1 MRHDLILLII
11 LSLSFLVSC
20 SNNKPKLYGI
30 ERQFKTDGE
39 ANAIFHP
46 SSEQDGGLG
55 IRFPGYLI
63 GIEQTDR
70 NIIGNPD
77 DFEKLKD
84 YTKDKNHKIIKKILD
99 RQQRTFVSHIVEY
112 RLENDEKY
120 IKEDVFYNIYDKRFG
135 TETQNAYRRGT
146 EELHK
151 LKKKIESTI
160 DEENKNGTGYTHLFF
175 YSMGWNT
182 DQQESLRNYNSLLYQ
197 MRKSHDSPYFI
208 QDEFDQRLRITGETL
223 TAGGLCEKIDKDYY
237 DAIKS
242 KKVKVLDNT
251 IDRLNDLLRTPNFYD
266 QLKRPHFQ
274 VLQQKKDAVK
284 FRETMKKID
293 TLAEKT
299 QEYRNKPFSQL
310 RDREQDT
317 ILKLN
322 RYLLEILYPE
332 TPNKKVYLENK
343 PFRPLFVGVSWPS
356 GLRFGSV
363 WWLIGDLRKSLSY
376 IPKAKDA
383 DEIGVVWANRV
394 LWDILVPLKKTKKIP
409 LILIGH
415 SLGARIVTGAVFS
428 RGIFDVSVGKGQP
441 EISWDNDYDID
452 LVIGLQG
459 AFSVNRFI
467 PGEGKEGSPYSDFK
481 ERHSV
486 NKFIFTWSKNDWANP
501 VAYWFTGEEH
511 MGGIYGYAKSYE
523 RQGKDIFDHFEIEA
537 GKELLSSYDV
547 EFKNVEIEK
556 EFKKNVVWCRWLW
569 EITQDVLS
577 KALVRNEWNQ
587 SFSYS
592 EKISIVDASALIR
605 NKPYGKG
612 GIAHSDIYTPGIA
625 AFVWD
630 CIHNLEK

>member
-1 MRHDLILLII
+1 MKHDLILLII
-11 LSLSFLVSC
+11 SSLIFLVSC
-20 SNNKPKLYGI
+20 SNNKPKLYEI
-30 ERQFKTDGE
+30 EKRFKTDGE
-39 ANAIFHP
+39 EHAIFHP
-46 SSEQDGGLG
+46 TSEQDGGLG

-63 GIEQTDR
+63 GIEETDR
-70 NIIGNPD
+70 NIIGKPD

-84 YTKDKNHKIIKKILD
+84 CTKDKNHKIIKKILD
-99 RQQRTFVSHIVEY
+99 GQQRTFVSHIVEY

-135 TETQNAYRRGT
+135 TETQNAYRRGV
-146 EELHK
+146 EELCK
-151 LKKKIESTI
+151 LKKKIESVI
-160 DEENKNGTGYTHLFF
+160 DEENKNGTGYTHLLF

-197 MRKSHDSPYFI
+197 MRKRHDSPYFI
-208 QDEFDQRLRITGETL
+208 QDEFDPRSQITGGTL
-223 TAGGLCEKIDKDYY
+223 TAESLHKKIDKDYY
-237 DAIKS
+237 PAVKS
-242 KKVKVLDNT
+242 EKVSRENI

-266 QLKRPHFQ
+266 QLKRPPFR
-274 VLQQKKDAVK
+274 VLQQKKEDVK
-284 FRETMKKID
+284 FKETMEKID

-299 QEYRNKPFSQL
+299 QAYRNKPFSHL
-310 RDREQDT
+310 SDREQDT
-317 ILKLN
+317 ILQLN

-356 GLRFGSV
+356 GRRFSSV

-376 IPKAKDA
+376 IPKAKNA
-383 DEIGVVWANRV
+383 DEIGVVWANRI
-394 LWDILVPLKKTKKIP
+394 LWDILVPLKKAKKIP

-415 SLGARIVTGAVFS
+415 SLGARIVTRAVFS
-428 RGIFDVSVGKGQP
+428 RGIFDGSVGKGRP
-441 EISWDNDYDID
+441 EISWDKVYDID

-481 ERHSV
+481 ER
-486 NKFIFTWSKNDWANP
+486 NYARKFIFTWSKNDWANP

-511 MGGIYGYAKSYE
+511 MGGIYGYAKSYT

-547 EFKNVEIEK
+547 EFKSVEIEK

-569 EITQDVLS
+569 EITQEVLP
-577 KALVRNEWNQ
+577 KALVENEWNH
-587 SFSYS
+587 SFSHS
-592 EKISIVDASALIR
+592 EKISMVDTSALIR

-612 GIAHSDIYTPGIA
+612 GNAHSDIYTPGVA

-630 CIHNLEK
+630 CIDNMEK